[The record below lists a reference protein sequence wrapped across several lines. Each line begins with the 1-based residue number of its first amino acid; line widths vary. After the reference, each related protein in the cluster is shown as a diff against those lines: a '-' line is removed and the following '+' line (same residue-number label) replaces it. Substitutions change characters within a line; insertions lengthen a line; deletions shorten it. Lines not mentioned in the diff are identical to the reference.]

1 MPTAD
6 IRADYQVLEEI
17 AATFDH
23 EAERIERMYSQLDA
37 AINTLKNGGWLSDAA
52 DTFYSEIER
61 DVLPSVERLADALA
75 QASDVTVQIKAI
87 FKSAEE
93 EAAACLRSDDQGAID
108 EPSEKDDGTRFRQI
122 FQEEIPPIIFDG
134 DEILQIF
141 DAEGEQLPFSIP
153 EYPEAEFDQAVL
165 DYLTEQ
171 FHTED
176 VDWGWF
182 EEHQPA
188 DTTANNAMLSA
199 LLSSSSNSGVRAAT
213 VDGGGWLAALVAFL
227 ASNPGWV
234 VMAAMLAARAVM
246 LEMMA
251 SSQQRYLSTL
261 FSESTPNSGD
271 DALSGDGQSGNAGAA
286 AGQSASPGYTDGSG
300 YRVDPVTGEQVVDPQ
315 NLPADPNDLLQ
326 HGWQEVTDPRAI
338 ASPTYNGRR
347 EFVDPQTGQRISF
360 DPGTAGA
367 HGWAGRD
374 HYHVYNPNSTN
385 SSDLYLDRNGNPV
398 RRGSRESHILP
409 EGN

>member
-17 AATFDH
+17 ATTFGN
-23 EAERIERMYSQLDA
+23 ESERVQRVYSQLDTT
-37 AINTLKNGGWLSDAA
+37 INKLKKGGWVSDAA
-52 DTFYSEIER
+52 DTFYREMDEVILRSMQ
-61 DVLPSVERLADALA
+61 RLADALA
-75 QASDVTVQIKAI
+75 QAAEVTLEIETTFKA
-87 FKSAEE
+87 AEE
-93 EAAACLRSDDQGAID
+93 VAAANLQADDMSPI
-108 EPSEKDDGTRFRQI
+108 SNEKDDGTRFRQI

-251 SSQQRYLSTL
+251 SSQQRYLRTL

>member
-17 AATFDH
+17 ATTFGN
-23 EAERIERMYSQLDA
+23 ESERVQRVYSQLDTT
-37 AINTLKNGGWLSDAA
+37 INKLKKGGWVSDAA
-52 DTFYSEIER
+52 DTFYREMDEVILRSMQ
-61 DVLPSVERLADALA
+61 RLADALA
-75 QASDVTVQIKAI
+75 QAAEVTLEIETTFKA
-87 FKSAEE
+87 AEE
-93 EAAACLRSDDQGAID
+93 VAAANLQADDMSPI
-108 EPSEKDDGTRFRQI
+108 SNEKDDGTRFRQI

-213 VDGGGWLAALVAFL
+213 VDGGGWLAALVAFP